1 MIGYV
6 EAPRAWWLTHGMAR
20 AAGLDLPRAVLDGWI
35 SRKELA
41 ALVSRCQTC
50 AGEATCTS
58 FLAEA
63 PRSPDLPAACPNA
76 AEIERLAH

>member
-50 AGEATCTS
+50 ARETTCTS
-58 FLAEA
+58 FLAEV
-63 PRSPDLPAACPNA
+63 PRSQDLPSACPNA